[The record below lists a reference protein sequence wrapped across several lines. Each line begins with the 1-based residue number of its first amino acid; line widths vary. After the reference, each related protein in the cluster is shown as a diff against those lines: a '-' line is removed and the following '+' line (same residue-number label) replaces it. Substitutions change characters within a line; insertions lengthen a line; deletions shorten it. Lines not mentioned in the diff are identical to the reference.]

1 MNKYYLSHF
10 LVLVKV
16 EVALV
21 KVEDDFLMGSPF
33 KLVICIK
40 SHHKIGEILKYYSL
54 TTGMKYTTK
63 YRRFWD
69 FVLRIEGLRVI
80 EPNKSKKGWNGC

>member
-10 LVLVKV
+10 LVLVKI

-33 KLVICIK
+33 KLSICIK
-40 SHHKIGEILKYYSL
+40 THQKIGGNPEILFLDNWYGIYYQMPSHL
-54 TTGMKYTTK
+54 G
-63 YRRFWD
+63 FC
-69 FVLRIEGLRVI
+69 LQ
-80 EPNKSKKGWNGC
+80 

>member
-16 EVALV
+16 EVVFV

-40 SHHKIGEILKYYSL
+40 SHHKIGGNPEILFLDNWYEIYYQIPSNL
-54 TTGMKYTTK
+54 G
-63 YRRFWD
+63 FC
-69 FVLRIEGLRVI
+69 L
-80 EPNKSKKGWNGC
+80 